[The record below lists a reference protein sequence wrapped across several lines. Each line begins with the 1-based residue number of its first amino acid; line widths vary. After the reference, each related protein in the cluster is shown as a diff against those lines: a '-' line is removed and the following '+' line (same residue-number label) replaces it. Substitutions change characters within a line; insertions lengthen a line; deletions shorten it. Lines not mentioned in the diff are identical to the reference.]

1 MVQRPI
7 RIVLKVFLVRAPR
20 KKTPN
25 PKPVHGK
32 EFFEAA
38 QEPARI
44 VYSEVSTQAIA
55 IAMTVF
61 DTLKVIVLKR
71 LDLTILSMLSLLSFI
86 KRVAHQTGDRMKI
99 SRKSF

>member
-20 KKTPN
+20 KPTPN
-25 PKPVHGK
+25 SKPVHGK

-44 VYSEVSTQAIA
+44 VHSEVSTQ
-55 IAMTVF
+55 AMTVF

-71 LDLTILSMLSLLSFI
+71 LDLTVLSMLSLLSFI